1 MGVTGSDPHPL
12 LIAYSSIITQDSEHT
27 MKPIL
32 IAIGFIIAFT
42 ALVSTTGVNVYGIP
56 IFALCVGLA
65 LLIQWLAFIPAY
77 KKQTERYYDLMGST
91 SFILVTLTALILAD
105 RYDDRSLLLAVL
117 VIIWAL
123 RLGNFLFRRV
133 HQDGG
138 DDRFEN
144 IKPNAKRF
152 FLTWTLQGLWV
163 SITAATAFAAISAEQ
178 ISPLTV
184 YDINAVAIWLI
195 GFTIEVVADRQKREH
210 RASAGKDEF
219 ISTGLWAYSRHPN
232 YFGEILLWIGVAL
245 LAVPAL
251 QGLAYLSLLSPV
263 FVYLLLTR
271 ISGIPMLE
279 KKAEKKWGHRADYQD
294 YKKRTRLLVPL
305 KR

>member
-1 MGVTGSDPHPL
+1 
-12 LIAYSSIITQDSEHT
+12 

-32 IAIGFIIAFT
+32 IAIGFIVAFT
-42 ALVSTTGVNVYGIP
+42 ALVSTASVNAFGIP
-56 IFALCVGLA
+56 IFSLCVGLA

-77 KKQTERYYDLMGST
+77 KKQTERYYDLVGST
-91 SFILVTLTALILAD
+91 SFILVTLFALMLAD
-105 RYDDRSLLLAVL
+105 RYDGRSLLLSVL

-123 RLGNFLFRRV
+123 RLGSFLFRRV

-163 SITAATAFAAISAEQ
+163 SITAATAFATISAENPV
-178 ISPLTV
+178 PLTA
-184 YDINAVAIWLI
+184 YDLNAIAIWII
-195 GFTIEVVADRQKREH
+195 GFTIEVIADRQKRAH
-210 RASAGKDEF
+210 RATAGKEQF
-219 ISTGLWAYSRHPN
+219 IHSGLWAYSRHPN

-251 QGLAYLSLLSPV
+251 EGLAYLTLLSPI

-271 ISGIPMLE
+271 MSGIPMLE
-279 KKAEKKWGHRADYQD
+279 KKAERKWGEQADYQK
-294 YKKRTRLLVPL
+294 YKKRTRLLIPL